1 MNEKMKF
8 IFEVFAAY
16 FILLQV
22 FSVIYL
28 YFFWKVLGVDF
39 FGYVAIQDVIFSSG
53 EFSLYFTVFVILGVS
68 FFYNFEL
75 FKGRQLLS
83 LKWRFIFL
91 ILTMSLSTV
100 ASLHLPY
107 QYKWLWWYLLLFN
120 AIAVH
125 YVSSS
130 LANKVEVTEFFT
142 KRLYAYASIFVIM
155 SGVSF
160 SITVPVWEGLRVHD
174 SSLGKVRYVKVKDC
188 NECYHWLL
196 GRLGDF
202 TFVTVRDKN
211 KVVAIPNGNIEN
223 ITHHSYR

>member
-1 MNEKMKF
+1 MNEKIKF

-39 FGYVAIQDVIFSSG
+39 FSYVAIQDVIFSSG

-75 FKGRQLLS
+75 FKGKQLLS
-83 LKWRFIFL
+83 LKWYFVFFIL
-91 ILTMSLSTV
+91 AMSLSTV
-100 ASLHLPY
+100 ASLHLSY
-107 QYKWLWWYLLLFN
+107 EYKWLWRYLLLVN

-130 LANKVEVTEFFT
+130 LASKVEVTEFFT
-142 KRLYAYASIFVIM
+142 DRLYAYASIFVMI

-160 SITVPVWEGLRVHD
+160 SIIVPVWEGLRVHD
-174 SSLGKVRYVKVKDC
+174 SNLGEVRYVKVKDC
-188 NECYHWLL
+188 DECYHWLL

-202 TFVTVRDKN
+202 SFVTVKDKS